1 MGCRV
6 RGSTGRVR
14 RPARGPSG
22 DRSRR
27 RASRGDAAAV
37 ARASLHAHL
46 SPAHE
51 RQGGRFIQTL
61 LGEWAYARGY
71 RSSTDRARAL
81 WSYLRW
87 YNRRRAHSSL
97 RARPPISRVSH
108 LYGHAS

>member
-14 RPARGPSG
+14 RPARAQRRSVSASG
-22 DRSRR
+22 VSRR
-27 RASRGDAAAV
+27 RSGCGSSRYTRIYRPRTNGKA
-37 ARASLHAHL
+37 
-46 SPAHE
+46 E
-51 RQGGRFIQTL
+51 RFIQTL

-81 WSYLRW
+81 WGYLRW

-97 RARPPISRVSH
+97 RARLPISRVSH